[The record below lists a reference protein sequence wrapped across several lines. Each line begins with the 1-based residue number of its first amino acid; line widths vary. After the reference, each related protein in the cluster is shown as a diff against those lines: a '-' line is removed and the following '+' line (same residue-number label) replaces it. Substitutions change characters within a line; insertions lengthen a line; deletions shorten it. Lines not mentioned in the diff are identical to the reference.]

1 MSQLPTLKQLRYFV
15 ALEQYGHFGQAAA
28 ACFISQS
35 AFSVA
40 IRELEALLGTS
51 LVDRTK
57 RQVIMTP
64 TGRKVAI
71 QARLCLRDIEQLV
84 EMAGAEREPLSGMLT
99 LGVIP
104 TIAPFLLPE
113 ILPVVRRQYPALK
126 LYIRERKTDVL
137 HAELLEGRLD
147 LMLLALP
154 YELRQVEI
162 MPLFRDH
169 FFLAYRE
176 GTQLIDP
183 AAFSI
188 DQVSAE
194 SVLLLE
200 DGHCLR
206 DHALAACQ
214 LRDQEV
220 VNRFAASSLFTLLE
234 MVDSDLGITFVPEM
248 AVGSVMLRQTCIK
261 TQPLGQNSYRE
272 IGLAWRKG
280 TTRST
285 EFHALGELI
294 KTVWQSRMV
303 SRSTLT

>member
-15 ALEQYGHFGQAAA
+15 ALEQHGHFGQAAA
-28 ACFISQS
+28 ACFVSQS

-40 IRELEALLGTS
+40 IRELETLLGAS

-57 RQVIMTP
+57 RQVVMTP

-71 QARLCLRDIEQLV
+71 QARLCLQDIAQLV
-84 EMAGAEREPLSGMLT
+84 ALASAEREPLSGLLT

-104 TIAPFLLPE
+104 TVAPFLLPE
-113 ILPVVRRQYPALK
+113 ILPVVRQQYPALK

-137 HAELLEGRLD
+137 HAELLEGKLD

-169 FFLAYRE
+169 FFLAYRQD
-176 GTQLIDP
+176 TQLIDP
-183 AAFSI
+183 AHFSVN
-188 DQVSAE
+188 QVSAE
-194 SVLLLE
+194 CVLLLE

-220 VNRFAASSLFTLLE
+220 VHRFAASSLFTLLE

-261 TQPLGQNSYRE
+261 TQALDPNSYRE

-280 TTRST
+280 TTRSA
-285 EFHALGELI
+285 EFCTLGELI
-294 KTVWQSRMV
+294 KTVWQGRRV
-303 SRSTLT
+303 SHATV

>member
-1 MSQLPTLKQLRYFV
+1 MHQLPTVKQLRYFV
-15 ALEQYGHFGQAAA
+15 ALEQHGHFGQAAT
-28 ACFISQS
+28 ACFVSQS

-40 IRELEALLGTS
+40 IRELETLLGAS
-51 LVDRTK
+51 LVDRTNCQVTMTALG
-57 RQVIMTP
+57 RQ
-64 TGRKVAI
+64 VAI

-84 EMAGAEREPLSGMLT
+84 EMAGAEREPLSGKLI

-104 TIAPFLLPE
+104 TVAPFLLPE
-113 ILPVVRRQYPALK
+113 IMPVVRRQYPTLK

-137 HAELLEGRLD
+137 HAELLEGKLD

-183 AAFSI
+183 EHFSVN
-188 DQVSAE
+188 QVSAE
-194 SVLLLE
+194 CVLLLE

-214 LRDQEV
+214 LRHQEV
-220 VNRFAASSLFTLLE
+220 VHRFVASSLFTLLE

-248 AVGSVMLRQTCIK
+248 AAGSVMLRQTCIK
-261 TQPLGQNSYRE
+261 TRPLDQNSYRE

-280 TTRST
+280 TTRSA
-285 EFHALGELI
+285 EFRALGDLI
-294 KTVWQSRMV
+294 KTLWQGRMV
-303 SRSTLT
+303 SRSTA

>member
-1 MSQLPTLKQLRYFV
+1 MRPLPTVKQLRYFV
-15 ALEQYGHFGQAAA
+15 ALAQHGHFGQAAA
-28 ACFISQS
+28 ACFVSQS

-40 IRELEALLGTS
+40 IRELETLLGAP
-51 LVDRTK
+51 LVDRTN
-57 RQVIMTP
+57 RQVTL
-64 TGRKVAI
+64 TALGQQAAI
-71 QARLCLRDIEQLV
+71 QARLCLQDIERLV
-84 EMAGAEREPLSGMLT
+84 ELTSAEQEPLSGRLT

-104 TIAPFLLPE
+104 TVAPFLLPE
-113 ILPVVRRQYPALK
+113 MLPVVRRQYPALR

-183 AAFSI
+183 DAFSVN
-188 DQVSAE
+188 QVSAE
-194 SVLLLE
+194 CVLLLE

-214 LRDQEV
+214 LRRQEV
-220 VNRFAASSLFTLLE
+220 VHRFAASSLFTLLE

-248 AVGSVMLRQTCIK
+248 AVGSVMLRQTDIK
-261 TQPLGQNSYRE
+261 TQPLDPGSYRE

-280 TTRST
+280 AARAV
-285 EFHALGELI
+285 EFQALGELI
-294 KTVWQSRMV
+294 RTVWQGRMV
-303 SRSTLT
+303 SRATA